1 VNFIA
6 FLINQTCSWR
16 LKKHAFKVCFRHRTV
31 VAVAGAGQAQ
41 SKPPLPQDKVL
52 KLFEKTA
59 DKTSPQRLVA
69 ELDLASLKQLPQ
81 QTFTTHTPWFKEP
94 VTFTGPLVRD
104 VLATAQ
110 LKGKGQQIVAV
121 ALDDYKAKIPASDA
135 TNFDV
140 ILAHSINGKQMD
152 AKNKGPL
159 FIVYPYD
166 SKKSYRL
173 CCITS
178 DPYGNSKH

>member
-1 VNFIA
+1 MEVKSMHLKFVFAIA
-6 FLINQTCSWR
+6 LS
-16 LKKHAFKVCFRHRTV
+16 LLSLGLH
-31 VAVAGAGQAQ
+31 AQ

-81 QTFTTHTPWFKEP
+81 HTFTTPTPWFKEP
-94 VTFTGPLVRD
+94 VTLTGPLVRD

-166 SKKSYRL
+166 SKKELQTVLYYQRSVWQL
-173 CCITS
+173 KALIVE
-178 DPYGNSKH
+178 